1 MSFGSCVD
9 SYKLFGTFVGARLSS
24 LALLTLLKRKQMKK
38 LNSDHVKKTLL
49 SYQEK
54 NLCILYV
61 HDCTVRKSQCAMK
74 VLN

>member
-38 LNSDHVKKTLL
+38 LNSDHVKK
-49 SYQEK
+49 
-54 NLCILYV
+54 NFIILPGKKSLHIV
-61 HDCTVRKSQCAMK
+61 HVLRKSQCAMK